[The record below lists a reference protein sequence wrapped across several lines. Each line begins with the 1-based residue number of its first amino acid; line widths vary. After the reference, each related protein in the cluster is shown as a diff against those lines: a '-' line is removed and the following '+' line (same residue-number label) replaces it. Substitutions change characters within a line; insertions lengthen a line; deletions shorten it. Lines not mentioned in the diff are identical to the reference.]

1 MMSSSQSIPFFQQY
15 QYKYQPPVE
24 EDSPTIHKSK
34 MLLKELSHDNRLD
47 DDASSNNNNI
57 PTSFLPS
64 VSQPTKRKRDDIDE
78 ITFSRRHDYN
88 DDDSTCSG
96 GTSDEEDDDDG
107 YILFPLHKRYA
118 SSSSAFN
125 VSSYD
130 FERREGPADS
140 SSSTHAHDSPS
151 FVDDTTSDTT
161 ISNNVLDE
169 ETAALV
175 SNFRR
180 ESIFRQTT
188 STTMAAVPVVQ
199 QPMPI
204 TPLADT
210 SFTCS
215 LYADDDNH
223 EGHYPDFPSIGRAT
237 TIDEDSSSRSSIFSN
252 DPPDMMGNNSSRPT
266 SPSRYEEEE
275 EIMIEHHED
284 YCYEVENDDESSPSS
299 WSSIEEKDADEEARE
314 RPHPAWLVSSASS
327 SSRTRLE
334 PSQPSPLWMPNRGC

>member
-1 MMSSSQSIPFFQQY
+1 MSSSQSIPFFQQY

-24 EDSPTIHKSK
+24 EDSPTIPKSK
-34 MLLKELSHDNRLD
+34 MLLLKELSHDNRLD
-47 DDASSNNNNI
+47 DDASSNNNNNI
-57 PTSFLPS
+57 PRSFLPS

-78 ITFSRRHDYN
+78 ITFSRRQDYN
-88 DDDSTCSG
+88 DDSTSSG
-96 GTSDEEDDDDG
+96 SSDEEDDDEG

-140 SSSTHAHDSPS
+140 SSSTHAHDSSS

-175 SNFRR
+175 SNFRT
-180 ESIFRQTT
+180 SIFRQTT
-188 STTMAAVPVVQ
+188 STTMAAV

-223 EGHYPDFPSIGRAT
+223 EGRYPDFPSIGRAT

-252 DPPDMMGNNSSRPT
+252 DPPDMMDNSSRHT
-266 SPSRYEEEE
+266 SPSRYEEE

-284 YCYEVENDDESSPSS
+284 YCYEEEEDYDESSPSS

-334 PSQPSPLWMPNRGC
+334 PSQPSPLWMPNRGY